1 MKHIKHISGVNKLVE
16 AIHDIIQN
24 KQQCQTIEYDI
35 QFICCSCEISENE
48 RKNMA
53 RKHRKQTCIWQ
64 HGTCCQK
71 RFVKEIQKRYST
83 MDPTKKKELSCKRW
97 QNYQSLDGTEKKKL
111 IHKRKEKYQSIDTTK
126 KKKLFQKGTE
136 KCESM
141 DIEAKRDLLNKRK
154 VRIKVKAT
162 SMESRVKQFKRK
174 IREGPYFICTVCNRI
189 LYKKPVMRCINN
201 KCPCQTFFNIQQSFD
216 GKEYNIICKTCPSK
230 VIKGELPCQA
240 VVNNMYV
247 DETPTQ
253 LAELEKLELVLIDS
267 QFSIL

>member
-1 MKHIKHISGVNKLVE
+1 M
-16 AIHDIIQN
+16 
-24 KQQCQTIEYDI
+24 
-35 QFICCSCEISENE
+35 
-48 RKNMA
+48 
-53 RKHRKQTCIWQ
+53 
-64 HGTCCQK
+64 
-71 RFVKEIQKRYST
+71 
-83 MDPTKKKELSCKRW
+83 
-97 QNYQSLDGTEKKKL
+97 DGTEKKKL

-189 LYKKPVMRCINN
+189 LYKKSVMRCINN

-253 LAELEKLELVLIDS
+253 LASLETRRFSSTKNAKIEEAFRKKYPNVTVGLRRDQFQLHFRDNTGKGSLSGEKIKISRKVVGTSDGKCWSISSADDVFCKIFELFICR
-267 QFSIL
+267 